1 LLAIEQSAGRHVH
14 VFLAG
19 EVQRAEMRCVF
30 GAGAVCWLAGA
41 LTAVTGCAA
50 EVEVGSDV
58 VTRRQEC
65 TTTHPAIIEAM
76 GL

>member
-1 LLAIEQSAGRHVH
+1 

-30 GAGAVCWLAGA
+30 GAGAVCWLAGSA
-41 LTAVTGCAA
+41 SSGDGCAA
-50 EVEVGSDV
+50 EVEVRSDV

-65 TTTHPAIIEAM
+65 TTRHPAIVAAV